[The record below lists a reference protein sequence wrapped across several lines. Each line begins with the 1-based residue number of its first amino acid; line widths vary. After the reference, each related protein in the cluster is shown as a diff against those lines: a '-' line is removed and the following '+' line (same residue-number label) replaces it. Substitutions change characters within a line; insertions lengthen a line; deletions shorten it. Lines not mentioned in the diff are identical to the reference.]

1 MRILIEEYQYEYE
14 DVYDVLKGLGVL
26 QNVEGKVCLSYVGY
40 YFNDDPDVNDCV
52 FILPKVLLEGEFG
65 KEKVFGHIEP
75 KDLINAEDC
84 KELTTEEHTFIYN
97 LSVWI
102 YRAITVFRD
111 HEFDRVEDG
120 KRQSSIV
127 FYKQAPMM
135 GHTRKRRANT
145 FLDVLLTLQEW
156 NKRNESFVMFI
167 LKNLHSGYNKINW
180 TRTISRSQ
188 AVIQESIGSTRRQD
202 VSYLNP
208 INKKRQI
215 NFDEELLVI
224 YYSILQHMHDKY
236 GFPVSINVNFPLIRG
251 DKFARYINGYGKRRL
266 KQIKYK
272 YFSDKALEL
281 WELCYAFFDR
291 PDNIMLNVDQRE
303 YLLVKSFHIVFEAI
317 IDELIAGDQKL
328 PKELKDQPDGKRVDH
343 LYQYKELTNNDTDDN
358 IYYIG
363 DSKYYKRGNS
373 LGNESVY
380 KQFTYARNVIQWNID
395 LFNDGKAEDRNGH
408 VKLRDDVTEG
418 YNIIPNFF
426 ISANQ
431 NVLQPEDDIKLIDSD
446 KEAGQ
451 SRQQYYLSRQF
462 ENRLFDRDTFLLA
475 HYDVNFLFVIALY
488 GRNHQSSKVAWRNKV
503 RKMFRKEIQQ
513 MLKDNFEFYA
523 MTAHADVNADTY
535 IKENF
540 QTLLGKVFHPFEN
553 REGSDQQYYS
563 LALRNPDKEYEYYKN
578 VKHDA
583 IRAEEARRRIADEN
597 EQVMFDLKQAFYVAP
612 CELGVDPRS
621 LPEDVMPIVEPRSHD
636 EIPKQ
641 FLTMHYLENYA
652 DTTILIGIVN
662 GLDHLHW
669 IFSRKGGKRDDAYNV
684 RLGKEVHGGVVKSRD
699 YVRHAKFVILYN
711 VGENKVYKAFRVKN
725 TGELTSEQMIKQ
737 DYRNPHHDKYFCYFF
752 DEEITLGDFD
762 IQGIIEADKK
772 KYEADPKHKE
782 KYAEGQPVYMSGK
795 ELIKFRK
802 KCIQI

>member
-26 QNVEGKVCLSYVGY
+26 QDVEGKVSLSYVGY

-167 LKNLHSGYNKINW
+167 VKDLHSGYNKINW

-251 DKFARYINGYGKRRL
+251 DKFARYISGYGKRRL

-303 YLLVKSFHIVFEAI
+303 YMLVKSFHIVFEAI

-373 LGNESVY
+373 LGKESVY

-395 LFNDGKAEDRNGH
+395 LFNDGKAEDRSGH

-431 NVLQPEDDIKLIDSD
+431 NVLRPENDIKLIDSD
-446 KEAGQ
+446 KEDGKR
-451 SRQQYYLSRQF
+451 RQQYYLSRQF

-475 HYDVNFLFVIALY
+475 HYDVNFLFVVALY
-488 GRNHQSSKVAWRNKV
+488 GRNNSASKVQWRNKV
-503 RKMFRKEIQQ
+503 RRMFRIEIQQ
-513 MLKDNFEFYA
+513 MLKENFEFYA
-523 MTAHADVNADTY
+523 MTAKGDVNPDAY
-535 IKENF
+535 LRENF
-540 QTLLGKVFHPFEN
+540 QQVLGKVYHPFDN
-553 REGSDQQYYS
+553 REGSDQQYFS
-563 LALRNPDKEYEYYKN
+563 LALRKPEKEA
-578 VKHDA
+578 DAA
-583 IRAEEARRRIADEN
+583 IREKVASEN
-597 EQVMFDLKQAFYVAP
+597 EAVMFELKHAFYIAKCP
-612 CELGVDPRS
+612 LGVDPRT
-621 LPEDVMPIVEPRSHD
+621 LPEDVMPRVEARPHD
-636 EIPKQ
+636 VIPKQ
-641 FLTMHYLENYA
+641 FLTMHYLENYPKA
-652 DTTILIGIVN
+652 TFLIGIVN
-662 GLDHLHW
+662 GMEHLHW

-684 RLGKEVHGGVVKSRD
+684 RLGKEAHGGVVKSRD
-699 YVRHAKFVILYN
+699 YVKHAKFVILYN
-711 VGENKVYKAFRVKN
+711 AGENKVYKAFRVKN
-725 TGELTSEQMIKQ
+725 TGELTREQMISQ
-737 DYRNPHHDKYFCYFF
+737 GYLRPRHDKYFCYFF
-752 DEEITLGDFD
+752 DEEITLGEFD
-762 IQGIIEADKK
+762 IHGIIEADKK
-772 KYEADPKHKE
+772 KHEVDAKQKE
-782 KYAEGQPVYMSGK
+782 EYAEGQPIFMSGE

-802 KCIQI
+802 

>member
-1 MRILIEEYQYEYE
+1 MRILIEEYQYDYE

-26 QNVEGKVCLSYVGY
+26 QDVEGKVSLSYVGY
-40 YFNDDPDVNDCV
+40 YYNDDPDVNDCV

-75 KDLINAEDC
+75 RDLINAEDC
-84 KELTTEEHTFIYN
+84 KDLTSEEHTFIYN
-97 LSVWI
+97 LIVWI

-127 FYKQAPMM
+127 LYKQAPMM
-135 GHTRKRRANT
+135 GHTRKRKANT

-167 LKNLHSGYNKINW
+167 VKNLHSGYNKINW

-188 AVIQESIGSTRRQD
+188 AVIQESIGGTRRQD

-208 INKKRQI
+208 INKKRQV

-251 DKFARYINGYGKRRL
+251 DKFARYIGGYGKRRL

-291 PDNIMLNVDQRE
+291 PDNIMLNIDQRE

-328 PKELKDQPDGKRVDH
+328 PKELKDQSDGKRVDH
-343 LYQYKELTNNDTDDN
+343 IYQYQELTNNTTDDN

-373 LGNESVY
+373 LGKESIY

-395 LFNDGKAEDRNGH
+395 LFNDGKEEEKNGH

-431 NVLQPEDDIKLIDSD
+431 NVLRPEDDIKLIDSD
-446 KEAGQ
+446 KEADKR
-451 SRQQYYLSRQF
+451 RQQYYLSRQF

-475 HYDVNFLFVIALY
+475 HYDVNFLFVVALY
-488 GRNHQSSKVAWRNKV
+488 GRNHSASKALWRNKV
-503 RKMFRKEIQQ
+503 RQMFRKEIQQ
-513 MLKDNFEFYA
+513 MLKENFEFYA
-523 MTAHADVNADTY
+523 MTAKSDVNPDVY

-540 QTLLGKVFHPFEN
+540 QSLLGKVYHPFDN
-553 REGSDQQYYS
+553 REGSDQQYFS
-563 LALRNPDKEYEYYKN
+563 LALRKPEKES
-578 VKHDA
+578 DA
-583 IRAEEARRRIADEN
+583 TIRAKVASEN
-597 EQVMFDLKQAFYVAP
+597 EAVMFELKNAFYIAKCP
-612 CELGVDPRS
+612 LGVDPRT
-621 LPEDVMPIVEPRSHD
+621 LPEDKMPIVEPRQHD
-636 EIPKQ
+636 VIPKQ
-641 FLTMHYLENYA
+641 FLTMHYLENYPKA
-652 DTTILIGIVN
+652 TFLIGIVN
-662 GLDHLHW
+662 GYEHLNW
-669 IFSRKGGKRDDAYNV
+669 IFSRNGGKRDDAYNV
-684 RLGKEVHGGVVKSRD
+684 RLGKDVHGGVVKSRD
-699 YVRHAKFVILYN
+699 YVKHAKFVILYMD
-711 VGENKVYKAFRVKN
+711 GEKKVYKAFRVKN
-725 TGELTSEQMIKQ
+725 TGELTHEQMISQ
-737 DYRNPHHDKYFCYFF
+737 GYLNPRHDRYFCYFF
-752 DEEITLGDFD
+752 DEEITLGEFD
-762 IQGIIEADKK
+762 IETIIEA
-772 KYEADPKHKE
+772 E
-782 KYAEGQPVYMSGK
+782 KTRNAGYAKGMPIYVNGE

-802 KCIQI
+802 

>member
-26 QNVEGKVCLSYVGY
+26 QNVEGKVSLSYVGY

-84 KELTTEEHTFIYN
+84 KELTTEEHKFIYN

-102 YRAITVFRD
+102 YRAIIVFRD

-127 FYKQAPMM
+127 LYKQAPMM
-135 GHTRKRRANT
+135 GHTRKRKANT

-167 LKNLHSGYNKINW
+167 VKNLHSGYNKINW

-188 AVIQESIGSTRRQD
+188 AVIQEGIGGTRRQD

-251 DKFARYINGYGKRRL
+251 DKFERYINGYGKRRL

-343 LYQYKELTNNDTDDN
+343 LYQYQELTNNDKNDN

-373 LGNESVY
+373 LGKESIY

-451 SRQQYYLSRQF
+451 RRQQYYLSRQF

-540 QTLLGKVFHPFEN
+540 QTLLGKVYHPFEN
-553 REGSDQQYYS
+553 REGSDQQYFS
-563 LALRNPDKEYEYYKN
+563 LALRKPEKESNPEVSAKISN
-578 VKHDA
+578 
-583 IRAEEARRRIADEN
+583 EN
-597 EQVMFDLKQAFYVAP
+597 EAVMFALRQAFYIAKCP
-612 CELGVDPRS
+612 LGVDPKT
-621 LPEDVMPIVEPRSHD
+621 LPEDVMPKVEARPHD
-636 EIPKQ
+636 EIPKEY
-641 FLTMHYLENYA
+641 LTMHHLEQYPDA
-652 DTTILIGIVN
+652 TFLIGGFNGVN
-662 GLDHLHW
+662 QLNW
-669 IFSRKGGKRDDAYNV
+669 IFSRRGGKRDDAYNV
-684 RLGKEVHGGVVKSRD
+684 RIGKDVHGGVIKSRENI
-699 YVRHAKFVILYN
+699 RHAKFVILYEFEKEDK
-711 VGENKVYKAFRVKN
+711 GVYKAFRVKN
-725 TGELTSEQMIKQ
+725 IGELTKQQMI
-737 DYRNPHHDKYFCYFF
+737 DTGYINPRHDAYLCYFF
-752 DEEITLGDFD
+752 DEEITLGEFD
-762 IQGIIEADKK
+762 IKKIIEADRMKH
-772 KYEADPKHKE
+772 EADSKQKKE
-782 KYAEGQPVYMSGK
+782 YAEGQPVYMSGK
-795 ELIKFRK
+795 ELINYRK
-802 KCIQI
+802 

>member
-1 MRILIEEYQYEYE
+1 MRILIEEYQYDYE

-26 QNVEGKVCLSYVGY
+26 QDVEGKVSLSYVGY
-40 YFNDDPDVNDCV
+40 YYNDDPDVNDCV

-75 KDLINAEDC
+75 RDLINAEDC
-84 KELTTEEHTFIYN
+84 KDLTSEEHTFIYN

-127 FYKQAPMM
+127 LYKQAPMM
-135 GHTRKRRANT
+135 GHTRKRKANT

-156 NKRNESFVMFI
+156 NKWNESFVMFI
-167 LKNLHSGYNKINW
+167 VKNLHSGYNKINW

-188 AVIQESIGSTRRQD
+188 AVIQESIGGTRRQD

-208 INKKRQI
+208 INKKRQV

-251 DKFARYINGYGKRRL
+251 DKFARYIGGYGKRRL

-343 LYQYKELTNNDTDDN
+343 IYQYQELTNNTTDDN

-373 LGNESVY
+373 LGKESIY

-395 LFNDGKAEDRNGH
+395 LFNDGKEEEKNGH

-431 NVLQPEDDIKLIDSD
+431 NVLRPEDDIKLIDSD
-446 KEAGQ
+446 KEADKR
-451 SRQQYYLSRQF
+451 RQQYYLSRQF

-475 HYDVNFLFVIALY
+475 HYDVNFLFVVALY
-488 GRNHQSSKVAWRNKV
+488 GRNHSASKALWRNKV
-503 RKMFRKEIQQ
+503 RQMFRKEIQQ
-513 MLKDNFEFYA
+513 MLKENFEFYA
-523 MTAHADVNADTY
+523 MTAKSDVNPDVY

-540 QTLLGKVFHPFEN
+540 QSLLGKVYHPFDN
-553 REGSDQQYYS
+553 REGSDQQYFS
-563 LALRNPDKEYEYYKN
+563 LALRKPEKES
-578 VKHDA
+578 DA
-583 IRAEEARRRIADEN
+583 TIRAKVASEN
-597 EQVMFDLKQAFYVAP
+597 EAVMFELKNAFYIAKCP
-612 CELGVDPRS
+612 LGVDPRT
-621 LPEDVMPIVEPRSHD
+621 LPEDKMPIVEPRPHD
-636 EIPKQ
+636 VIPKQ
-641 FLTMHYLENYA
+641 FLTMHYLENYPKA
-652 DTTILIGIVN
+652 TFLIGIVN
-662 GLDHLHW
+662 GYEHLNW
-669 IFSRKGGKRDDAYNV
+669 IFSRNGGKRDDAYNV
-684 RLGKEVHGGVVKSRD
+684 RLGKDVHGGVVKSRD
-699 YVRHAKFVILYN
+699 YVKHAKFVILYMD
-711 VGENKVYKAFRVKN
+711 GEKKVYKAFRVKN
-725 TGELTSEQMIKQ
+725 TGELTHEQMISQ
-737 DYRNPHHDKYFCYFF
+737 GYLNPRHDRYFCYFF
-752 DEEITLGDFD
+752 DEEITLGEFD
-762 IQGIIEADKK
+762 IETIIEA
-772 KYEADPKHKE
+772 E
-782 KYAEGQPVYMSGK
+782 KTRNAGYAKGMPIYVNGE

-802 KCIQI
+802 

>member
-26 QNVEGKVCLSYVGY
+26 QDVEGKVSLSYVGY

-84 KELTTEEHTFIYN
+84 KELTTEEHKFIYN

-127 FYKQAPMM
+127 LYKQAPMM
-135 GHTRKRRANT
+135 GHTRKRKANT

-167 LKNLHSGYNKINW
+167 VKNLHSGYNKINW

-188 AVIQESIGSTRRQD
+188 AVIQESGCGSRRQD

-224 YYSILQHMHDKY
+224 YYSVLQHMHDEY
-236 GFPVSINVNFPLIRG
+236 GFPVRINVNFPLIQG
-251 DKFARYINGYGKRRL
+251 EKFKRYINGYGKRRL

-317 IDELIAGDQKL
+317 IDELIAGDQTL

-343 LYQYKELTNNDTDDN
+343 IYQYQELTNNATDDH

-373 LGNESVY
+373 LGKESVY

-451 SRQQYYLSRQF
+451 RRQQYYLSRQF

-488 GRNHQSSKVAWRNKV
+488 GRNNQSSKVAWRNKV

-540 QTLLGKVFHPFEN
+540 QTLLGKVYHPFEN
-553 REGSDQQYYS
+553 REGSDQQYFS
-563 LALRNPDKEYEYYKN
+563 LALRKPEKESNPEVSAKISN
-578 VKHDA
+578 
-583 IRAEEARRRIADEN
+583 EN
-597 EQVMFDLKQAFYVAP
+597 EAVMFALRQAFYIAKCP
-612 CELGVDPRS
+612 LGVDPKT
-621 LPEDVMPIVEPRSHD
+621 LPEDVMPKVEARPHD
-636 EIPKQ
+636 EIPKEY
-641 FLTMHYLENYA
+641 LTMHHLEQYPDA
-652 DTTILIGIVN
+652 TFLIGGFNGVN
-662 GLDHLHW
+662 QLNW
-669 IFSRKGGKRDDAYNV
+669 IFSRRGGKRDDAYNV
-684 RLGKEVHGGVVKSRD
+684 RIGKDVHGGVIKSRENI
-699 YVRHAKFVILYN
+699 RHAKFVILYEFEKEDK
-711 VGENKVYKAFRVKN
+711 GVYKAFRVKN
-725 TGELTSEQMIKQ
+725 IGELTKQQMI
-737 DYRNPHHDKYFCYFF
+737 DTGYINPRHDAYLCYFF
-752 DEEITLGDFD
+752 DEEITLGEFD
-762 IQGIIEADKK
+762 IKKIIEADRMKH
-772 KYEADPKHKE
+772 EADSKQKKE
-782 KYAEGQPVYMSGK
+782 YAEGQPVYMSGK
-795 ELIKFRK
+795 ELINFRK
-802 KCIQI
+802 

>member
-26 QNVEGKVCLSYVGY
+26 QDVEGKVSLSYVGY

-167 LKNLHSGYNKINW
+167 VKDLHSGYNKINW

-251 DKFARYINGYGKRRL
+251 DKFARYISGYGKRRL

-303 YLLVKSFHIVFEAI
+303 YMLVKSFHIVFEAI

-373 LGNESVY
+373 LGKESVY

-395 LFNDGKAEDRNGH
+395 LFNDGKAEDRSGH

-431 NVLQPEDDIKLIDSD
+431 NVLRPENDIKLIDSD
-446 KEAGQ
+446 KEDGKR
-451 SRQQYYLSRQF
+451 RQQYYLSRQF

-475 HYDVNFLFVIALY
+475 HYDVNFLFVVALY
-488 GRNHQSSKVAWRNKV
+488 GRNNSASKVQWRNKV
-503 RKMFRKEIQQ
+503 RRMFRIEIQQ
-513 MLKDNFEFYA
+513 MLKENFEFYA
-523 MTAHADVNADTY
+523 MTAKSDVNPDAY
-535 IKENF
+535 LRENF
-540 QTLLGKVFHPFEN
+540 QQVLGKVYHPFDN
-553 REGSDQQYYS
+553 REGSDQQYFS
-563 LALRNPDKEYEYYKN
+563 LALRKPEKEA
-578 VKHDA
+578 DAA
-583 IRAEEARRRIADEN
+583 IREKVASEN
-597 EQVMFDLKQAFYVAP
+597 EAVMFELKHAFYIAKCP
-612 CELGVDPRS
+612 LGVDPRT
-621 LPEDVMPIVEPRSHD
+621 LPEDVMPRVEARPHD
-636 EIPKQ
+636 VIPKQ
-641 FLTMHYLENYA
+641 FLTMHYLENYPKA
-652 DTTILIGIVN
+652 TFLIGIVN
-662 GLDHLHW
+662 GMEHLHW

-684 RLGKEVHGGVVKSRD
+684 RLGKEAHGGVVKSRD
-699 YVRHAKFVILYN
+699 YVKHAKFVILYN
-711 VGENKVYKAFRVKN
+711 SGENKVYKAFRVKN
-725 TGELTSEQMIKQ
+725 TGELTREQMISQ
-737 DYRNPHHDKYFCYFF
+737 GYLRPRHDKYFCYFF
-752 DEEITLGDFD
+752 DEEITLGEFD
-762 IQGIIEADKK
+762 IHGIIEADKK
-772 KYEADPKHKE
+772 KHEVDAKQKE
-782 KYAEGQPVYMSGK
+782 EYAEGQPIFMSGE

-802 KCIQI
+802 

>member
-1 MRILIEEYQYEYE
+1 MRILIEEYQYDYE

-26 QNVEGKVCLSYVGY
+26 QDVEGKVSLSYVGY
-40 YFNDDPDVNDCV
+40 YYNDDPDVNDCV

-75 KDLINAEDC
+75 RDLINAKDC
-84 KELTTEEHTFIYN
+84 KDLTSEEHTFIYN

-127 FYKQAPMM
+127 LYKQAPMM
-135 GHTRKRRANT
+135 GHTRKRKANT

-167 LKNLHSGYNKINW
+167 VKNLHSGYNKINW

-188 AVIQESIGSTRRQD
+188 AVIQESIGGTRRQD

-208 INKKRQI
+208 INQKRQV

-251 DKFARYINGYGKRRL
+251 DKFARYIGGYGKRRL

-343 LYQYKELTNNDTDDN
+343 IYQYQELTNNTTDDN

-373 LGNESVY
+373 LGKESIY

-395 LFNDGKAEDRNGH
+395 LFNDGKEEEKNGH

-431 NVLQPEDDIKLIDSD
+431 NVLRPEDDIKLIDSD
-446 KEAGQ
+446 KEADKR
-451 SRQQYYLSRQF
+451 RQQYYLSRQF

-475 HYDVNFLFVIALY
+475 HYDVNFLFVVALY
-488 GRNHQSSKVAWRNKV
+488 GRNHSASKALWRNKV
-503 RKMFRKEIQQ
+503 RQMFRKEIQQ
-513 MLKDNFEFYA
+513 MLKENFEFYA
-523 MTAHADVNADTY
+523 MTAKSDVNPDVY

-540 QTLLGKVFHPFEN
+540 QSLLGKVYHPFDN
-553 REGSDQQYYS
+553 REGSDQQYFS
-563 LALRNPDKEYEYYKN
+563 LALRKPEKES
-578 VKHDA
+578 DA
-583 IRAEEARRRIADEN
+583 TIRAKVASEN
-597 EQVMFDLKQAFYVAP
+597 EAVMFELKNAFYIAKCP
-612 CELGVDPRS
+612 LGVDPRT
-621 LPEDVMPIVEPRSHD
+621 LPEDKMPIVEPRPHD
-636 EIPKQ
+636 VIPKQ
-641 FLTMHYLENYA
+641 FLTMHYLENYPKA
-652 DTTILIGIVN
+652 TFLIGIVN
-662 GLDHLHW
+662 GYEHLNW
-669 IFSRKGGKRDDAYNV
+669 IFSRNGGKRDDAYNV
-684 RLGKEVHGGVVKSRD
+684 RLGKDVHGGVVKSRD
-699 YVRHAKFVILYN
+699 YVKHAKFVILYMD
-711 VGENKVYKAFRVKN
+711 GEKKVYKAFRVKN
-725 TGELTSEQMIKQ
+725 TGELTHEQMISQ
-737 DYRNPHHDKYFCYFF
+737 GYLNPRHDRYFCYFF
-752 DEEITLGDFD
+752 DEEITLGEFD
-762 IQGIIEADKK
+762 IETIIEA
-772 KYEADPKHKE
+772 E
-782 KYAEGQPVYMSGK
+782 KTRNAGYAKGMPIYVNGE

-802 KCIQI
+802 

>member
-1 MRILIEEYQYEYE
+1 MRILIEEYQYDYE

-26 QNVEGKVCLSYVGY
+26 QDVEGKVSLSYVGY
-40 YFNDDPDVNDCV
+40 YYNDDPDVNDCV
-52 FILPKVLLEGEFG
+52 FILPKVLLEDEFG

-75 KDLINAEDC
+75 RDLINAEDC
-84 KELTTEEHTFIYN
+84 KDLTSEEHTFIYN

-127 FYKQAPMM
+127 LYKQAPMM
-135 GHTRKRRANT
+135 GHTRKRKANT

-167 LKNLHSGYNKINW
+167 VKNLHSGYNKINW

-188 AVIQESIGSTRRQD
+188 AVIQESIGGTRRQD

-208 INKKRQI
+208 INKKRQV

-251 DKFARYINGYGKRRL
+251 DKFARHIGGYGKRRL

-343 LYQYKELTNNDTDDN
+343 IYQYQELTNNTTDDN

-363 DSKYYKRGNS
+363 DSEYYKRGNS
-373 LGNESVY
+373 LGKESIY

-395 LFNDGKAEDRNGH
+395 LFNDGKEEEKNGH

-431 NVLQPEDDIKLIDSD
+431 NVLRPEDDIKLIDSD
-446 KEAGQ
+446 KEADKR
-451 SRQQYYLSRQF
+451 RQQYYLSRQF

-475 HYDVNFLFVIALY
+475 HYDVNFLFVVALY
-488 GRNHQSSKVAWRNKV
+488 GRNHSASKALWRNKV
-503 RKMFRKEIQQ
+503 RQMFRKEIQQ
-513 MLKDNFEFYA
+513 MLKENFEFYA
-523 MTAHADVNADTY
+523 MTAKSDVNPDVY

-540 QTLLGKVFHPFEN
+540 QSLLGKVYHPFDN
-553 REGSDQQYYS
+553 REGSDQQYFS
-563 LALRNPDKEYEYYKN
+563 LALRKPEKES
-578 VKHDA
+578 DA
-583 IRAEEARRRIADEN
+583 TIRAKVASEN
-597 EQVMFDLKQAFYVAP
+597 EAVMFELKNAFYIAKCP
-612 CELGVDPRS
+612 LGVDPRT
-621 LPEDVMPIVEPRSHD
+621 LPEDKMPIVEPRPHD
-636 EIPKQ
+636 VIPKQ
-641 FLTMHYLENYA
+641 FLTMHYLENYPKA
-652 DTTILIGIVN
+652 TFLIGIVN
-662 GLDHLHW
+662 GYEHLNW
-669 IFSRKGGKRDDAYNV
+669 IFSRNGGKRDDAYNV
-684 RLGKEVHGGVVKSRD
+684 RLGKDVHGGVVKSRD
-699 YVRHAKFVILYN
+699 YVKHAKFVILYMD
-711 VGENKVYKAFRVKN
+711 GEKKVYKAFRVKN
-725 TGELTSEQMIKQ
+725 TGELTHEQMISQ
-737 DYRNPHHDKYFCYFF
+737 GYLNPRHDRYFCYFF
-752 DEEITLGDFD
+752 DEEITLGEFD
-762 IQGIIEADKK
+762 IETIIEA
-772 KYEADPKHKE
+772 E
-782 KYAEGQPVYMSGK
+782 KTRNAGYAKGMPIYVNGE

-802 KCIQI
+802 

>member
-26 QNVEGKVCLSYVGY
+26 QNVEGKVSLSYVGY

-135 GHTRKRRANT
+135 GHTRKRMANT

-167 LKNLHSGYNKINW
+167 VKNLHSGYNKINW

-236 GFPVSINVNFPLIRG
+236 GFPVSINVNIPLIRG
-251 DKFARYINGYGKRRL
+251 DKFARYISGYGKRRL

-343 LYQYKELTNNDTDDN
+343 LYQYKELTNNDTDNN

-373 LGNESVY
+373 LGKESVY

-395 LFNDGKAEDRNGH
+395 LFNDGKAENRSGH

-431 NVLQPEDDIKLIDSD
+431 NVLRPENDIKLIDSD
-446 KEAGQ
+446 KEDGKR
-451 SRQQYYLSRQF
+451 RQQYYLSRQF

-475 HYDVNFLFVIALY
+475 HYDVNFLFVVALY
-488 GRNHQSSKVAWRNKV
+488 GRNNSASKVQWRNKV
-503 RKMFRKEIQQ
+503 RRMFRIEIQQ
-513 MLKDNFEFYA
+513 MLKENFEFYA
-523 MTAHADVNADTY
+523 MTAKSDVNPDAY
-535 IKENF
+535 LRENF
-540 QTLLGKVFHPFEN
+540 QQVLGKVYHPFDN
-553 REGSDQQYYS
+553 REGSDQQYFS
-563 LALRNPDKEYEYYKN
+563 LALRKPEKEA
-578 VKHDA
+578 DAA
-583 IRAEEARRRIADEN
+583 IREKVASEN
-597 EQVMFDLKQAFYVAP
+597 EAVMFELKHAFYIAKCP
-612 CELGVDPRS
+612 LGVDPRT
-621 LPEDVMPIVEPRSHD
+621 LPEDVMPRVEARPHD
-636 EIPKQ
+636 VIPKQ
-641 FLTMHYLENYA
+641 FLTMHYLENYPKA
-652 DTTILIGIVN
+652 TFLIGIVN
-662 GLDHLHW
+662 GMEHLHW

-684 RLGKEVHGGVVKSRD
+684 RLGKEAHGGVVKSRD
-699 YVRHAKFVILYN
+699 YVKHAKFVILYN
-711 VGENKVYKAFRVKN
+711 AGENKVYKAFRVKN
-725 TGELTSEQMIKQ
+725 TGELTREQMISQ
-737 DYRNPHHDKYFCYFF
+737 GYLRPRHDKYFCYFF
-752 DEEITLGDFD
+752 DEEITLGEFD
-762 IQGIIEADKK
+762 IHGIIEADKK
-772 KYEADPKHKE
+772 KHEVDAKQKE
-782 KYAEGQPVYMSGK
+782 KYAEGQPIFMSGE

-802 KCIQI
+802 

>member
-26 QNVEGKVCLSYVGY
+26 QDVEGKVSLSYVGY

-167 LKNLHSGYNKINW
+167 VKDLHSGYNKINW

-251 DKFARYINGYGKRRL
+251 DKFARYISGYGKRRL

-281 WELCYAFFDR
+281 WELCNAFFDR

-373 LGNESVY
+373 LGKESVY

-395 LFNDGKAEDRNGH
+395 LFNDGKAEDRSGH

-431 NVLQPEDDIKLIDSD
+431 NVLRPENDIKLIDSD
-446 KEAGQ
+446 KEDGKR
-451 SRQQYYLSRQF
+451 RQQYYLSRQF

-475 HYDVNFLFVIALY
+475 HYDVNFLFVVALY
-488 GRNHQSSKVAWRNKV
+488 GRNNSASKVQWRNKV
-503 RKMFRKEIQQ
+503 RRMFRIEIQQ
-513 MLKDNFEFYA
+513 MLKENFEFYA
-523 MTAHADVNADTY
+523 MTAKSDVNPDAY
-535 IKENF
+535 LRENF
-540 QTLLGKVFHPFEN
+540 QQVLGKVYHPFDN
-553 REGSDQQYYS
+553 REGSDQQYFS
-563 LALRNPDKEYEYYKN
+563 LALRKPEKEA
-578 VKHDA
+578 DAA
-583 IRAEEARRRIADEN
+583 IREKVASEN
-597 EQVMFDLKQAFYVAP
+597 EAVMFELKHAFYIAKCP
-612 CELGVDPRS
+612 LGVDPRT
-621 LPEDVMPIVEPRSHD
+621 LPEDVMPRVEARPHD
-636 EIPKQ
+636 VIPKQ
-641 FLTMHYLENYA
+641 FLTMHYLENYPKA
-652 DTTILIGIVN
+652 TFLIGIVN
-662 GLDHLHW
+662 GMEHLHW

-684 RLGKEVHGGVVKSRD
+684 RLGKEAHGGVVKSRD
-699 YVRHAKFVILYN
+699 YVKHAKFVILYN
-711 VGENKVYKAFRVKN
+711 AGENKVYKAFRVKN
-725 TGELTSEQMIKQ
+725 TGELTREQMKNQ
-737 DYRNPHHDKYFCYFF
+737 GYLNPRHERYFCYFF
-752 DEEITLGDFD
+752 DEEITLGEFD
-762 IQGIIEADKK
+762 IEAIIEADKK
-772 KYEADPKHKE
+772 KHEADAKQKE
-782 KYAEGQPVYMSGK
+782 KYAEGQPVFMSGE

-802 KCIQI
+802 

>member
-1 MRILIEEYQYEYE
+1 MRILIEEYQYKYE
-14 DVYDVLKGLGVL
+14 DVCDVLKGLGVL
-26 QNVEGKVCLSYVGY
+26 QDVEGKVRLSYVGY

-75 KDLINAEDC
+75 RDLINAEDC
-84 KELTTEEHTFIYN
+84 KDLTTEEHTFIYN

-127 FYKQAPMM
+127 LYKQAPMM
-135 GHTRKRRANT
+135 GHTRKRKANT

-167 LKNLHSGYNKINW
+167 VKNLHSGYNKINW

-188 AVIQESIGSTRRQD
+188 AVIQESIGGTRRQD

-251 DKFARYINGYGKRRL
+251 DKFKRYIDSYGKRRL

-343 LYQYKELTNNDTDDN
+343 LYQYQELTNNDKNDN

-373 LGNESVY
+373 LGKESIY

-395 LFNDGKAEDRNGH
+395 LFNNGKAEEKSGH

-431 NVLQPEDDIKLIDSD
+431 NVLRPEDDIKLIDSD
-446 KEAGQ
+446 KEE
-451 SRQQYYLSRQF
+451 SKRRQQYYLSRQF

-475 HYDVNFLFVIALY
+475 HYDVNFLFVVALY
-488 GRNHQSSKVAWRNKV
+488 GRNNAASKVQWRNKV
-503 RKMFRKEIQQ
+503 RRMFRTEIQQ
-513 MLKDNFEFYA
+513 MLKENFEFYA
-523 MTAHADVNADTY
+523 MTAKSDVSPDTY
-535 IKENF
+535 IRENF
-540 QTLLGKVFHPFEN
+540 QQVLGKVYHPFDN
-553 REGSDQQYYS
+553 QEGSDQQYFS
-563 LALRNPDKEYEYYKN
+563 LALRKPEKESNPEVSAKISN
-578 VKHDA
+578 
-583 IRAEEARRRIADEN
+583 EN
-597 EQVMFDLKQAFYVAP
+597 EAVMFALRQAFYIAKCP
-612 CELGVDPRS
+612 LGVDPKT
-621 LPEDVMPIVEPRSHD
+621 LPEDIMPKVEARPHD
-636 EIPKQ
+636 EIPKEY
-641 FLTMHYLENYA
+641 LTMHHLEQYPDA
-652 DTTILIGIVN
+652 TFLIGGFNGVN
-662 GLDHLHW
+662 QLNW
-669 IFSRKGGKRDDAYNV
+669 IFSRRGGKRDDAYNV
-684 RLGKEVHGGVVKSRD
+684 RIGKDVHGGVIKSRENI
-699 YVRHAKFVILYN
+699 RHAKFVILYEFEKEDK
-711 VGENKVYKAFRVKN
+711 GVYKAFRVKN
-725 TGELTSEQMIKQ
+725 VGELTKQQMI
-737 DYRNPHHDKYFCYFF
+737 DTGYINPRHEVYLCYFF
-752 DEEITLGDFD
+752 DEEITLGEFD
-762 IQGIIEADKK
+762 IKKIIEADRMKH
-772 KYEADPKHKE
+772 EADSKQKKE
-782 KYAEGQPVYMSGK
+782 YAEGQPVYMSGK
-795 ELIKFRK
+795 ELINFRK
-802 KCIQI
+802 

>member
-1 MRILIEEYQYEYE
+1 MRILIEEYQYDYE

-26 QNVEGKVCLSYVGY
+26 QDVEGKVSLSYVGY
-40 YFNDDPDVNDCV
+40 YYNDDPDVNDCV

-75 KDLINAEDC
+75 RDLINAEDC
-84 KELTTEEHTFIYN
+84 KDLTSEEHTFIYN

-127 FYKQAPMM
+127 LYKQAPMM
-135 GHTRKRRANT
+135 GHTRKRKANT

-167 LKNLHSGYNKINW
+167 VKNLHSGYNKINW

-188 AVIQESIGSTRRQD
+188 AVIQESIGGTRRQD

-208 INKKRQI
+208 INKKRQV

-251 DKFARYINGYGKRRL
+251 DKFARYIGGYGKRRL

-343 LYQYKELTNNDTDDN
+343 IYQYQELTNNTTDDN

-373 LGNESVY
+373 LGKESIY

-395 LFNDGKAEDRNGH
+395 LFNDGKEEEKNGH

-431 NVLQPEDDIKLIDSD
+431 NVLRPEDDIKLIDSD
-446 KEAGQ
+446 KEADKR
-451 SRQQYYLSRQF
+451 RQQYYLSRQF

-475 HYDVNFLFVIALY
+475 HYDVNFLFVVALY
-488 GRNHQSSKVAWRNKV
+488 GRNHSASKALWRNKV
-503 RKMFRKEIQQ
+503 RQMFRKEIQQ
-513 MLKDNFEFYA
+513 MLKENFEFYA
-523 MTAHADVNADTY
+523 MTAKSDVNPDVY

-540 QTLLGKVFHPFEN
+540 QSLLGKVYHPFDN
-553 REGSDQQYYS
+553 REGSDQQYFS
-563 LALRNPDKEYEYYKN
+563 LALRKPEKES
-578 VKHDA
+578 DA
-583 IRAEEARRRIADEN
+583 TIRAKVASEN
-597 EQVMFDLKQAFYVAP
+597 EAVMFELKKAFYIAKCP
-612 CELGVDPRS
+612 LGVDPRT
-621 LPEDVMPIVEPRSHD
+621 LPEDKMPIVEPRPHD
-636 EIPKQ
+636 VIPKQ
-641 FLTMHYLENYA
+641 FLTMHYLENYPKA
-652 DTTILIGIVN
+652 TFLIGIVN
-662 GLDHLHW
+662 GYEHLNW
-669 IFSRKGGKRDDAYNV
+669 IFSRNGGKRDDAYNV
-684 RLGKEVHGGVVKSRD
+684 RLGKDVHGGVVKSRD
-699 YVRHAKFVILYN
+699 YVKHAKFVILYMD
-711 VGENKVYKAFRVKN
+711 GEKKVYKAFRVKN
-725 TGELTSEQMIKQ
+725 TGELTHEQMISQ
-737 DYRNPHHDKYFCYFF
+737 GYLNPRHDRYFCYFF
-752 DEEITLGDFD
+752 DEEITLGEFD
-762 IQGIIEADKK
+762 IETIIEA
-772 KYEADPKHKE
+772 E
-782 KYAEGQPVYMSGK
+782 KTRNAGYAKGMPIYVNGE

-802 KCIQI
+802 

>member
-26 QNVEGKVCLSYVGY
+26 QDVEGKVSLSYVGY

-84 KELTTEEHTFIYN
+84 KELTTEEHKFIYN

-127 FYKQAPMM
+127 LYKQAPMM
-135 GHTRKRRANT
+135 GHTRKRKANT

-167 LKNLHSGYNKINW
+167 VKNLHSGYNKINW

-188 AVIQESIGSTRRQD
+188 AVIQEGIGGTRRQD

-251 DKFARYINGYGKRRL
+251 DKFERYINGYGKRRL

-343 LYQYKELTNNDTDDN
+343 LYQYQELTNNDKNDN

-373 LGNESVY
+373 LGKESIY

-451 SRQQYYLSRQF
+451 RRQQYYLSRQF

-540 QTLLGKVFHPFEN
+540 QTLLGKVYHPFEN
-553 REGSDQQYYS
+553 REGSDQQYFS
-563 LALRNPDKEYEYYKN
+563 LALRKPEKESNPEVSAKISN
-578 VKHDA
+578 
-583 IRAEEARRRIADEN
+583 EN
-597 EQVMFDLKQAFYVAP
+597 EAVMFALRQAFYIAKCP
-612 CELGVDPRS
+612 LGVDPKT
-621 LPEDVMPIVEPRSHD
+621 LPEDVMPKVEARPYD
-636 EIPKQ
+636 EIPKEY
-641 FLTMHYLENYA
+641 LTMHHLEQYPDA
-652 DTTILIGIVN
+652 TFLIGGFNGVN
-662 GLDHLHW
+662 QLNW
-669 IFSRKGGKRDDAYNV
+669 IFSRRGGKRDDAYNV
-684 RLGKEVHGGVVKSRD
+684 RIGKDVHGGVIKSRENI
-699 YVRHAKFVILYN
+699 RHAKFVILYEFEKEDK
-711 VGENKVYKAFRVKN
+711 GVYKAFRVKN
-725 TGELTSEQMIKQ
+725 IGELTKQQMI
-737 DYRNPHHDKYFCYFF
+737 DTGYINPRHDAYLCYFF
-752 DEEITLGDFD
+752 DEEITLGEFD
-762 IQGIIEADKK
+762 IKKIIEADRMKH
-772 KYEADPKHKE
+772 EADSKQKKE
-782 KYAEGQPVYMSGK
+782 YAEGQPVYMSGK
-795 ELIKFRK
+795 ELINYRK
-802 KCIQI
+802 

>member
-1 MRILIEEYQYEYE
+1 MRILIEEYQYAYE
-14 DVYDVLKGLGVL
+14 DVADVLKGLGVL
-26 QNVEGKVCLSYVGY
+26 QDVEGKVSLSYVGY
-40 YFNDDPDVNDCV
+40 FFNPDPDVNDCV
-52 FILPKVLLEGEFG
+52 FILPKVLLEGVFG
-65 KEKVFGHIEP
+65 HEKVFGHIEP
-75 KDLINAEDC
+75 KDLINADDC
-84 KELTTEEHTFIYN
+84 KDLKTEEYTFIYN

-102 YRAITVFRD
+102 YRAICVFKD
-111 HEFDRVEDG
+111 HEFDRMDCP
-120 KRQSSIV
+120 KNQSSIV
-127 FYKQAPMM
+127 LYRRAPMM
-135 GHTRKRRANT
+135 GHMKKRRANT
-145 FLDVLLTLQEW
+145 FLDVLLALQEW
-156 NKRNESFVMFI
+156 NRKNESFVMFVV
-167 LKNLHSGYNKINW
+167 KNMHSGVNKINW
-180 TRTISRSQ
+180 TRTISKSQ
-188 AVIQESIGSTRRQD
+188 AIIQDGTGGSRRQD

-208 INKKRQI
+208 VNKKRQI

-224 YYSILQHMHDKY
+224 YYSILQHMQDEY
-236 GFPVSINVNFPLIRG
+236 GFPVRINVNFPLIRG
-251 DKFARYINGYGKRRL
+251 EKFKRYVRGFGKRRL

-291 PDNIMLNVDQRE
+291 PDSIMLNVDQRE

-317 IDELIAGDQKL
+317 IDELIAGDQRKQL

-343 LYQYKELTNNDTDDN
+343 MYQYKELTNNATDDH

-373 LGNESVY
+373 LGKESVY

-395 LFNDGKAEDRNGH
+395 LFNDGKAEDRSGH

-451 SRQQYYLSRQF
+451 RRQQYYLSRQF

-540 QTLLGKVFHPFEN
+540 QTLLGKVYHPFEN
-553 REGSDQQYYS
+553 REGSDQQYFS
-563 LALRNPDKEYEYYKN
+563 LALRKPEKESNPEVSAKISN
-578 VKHDA
+578 
-583 IRAEEARRRIADEN
+583 EN
-597 EQVMFDLKQAFYVAP
+597 EAVMFALRQAFYIAKCP
-612 CELGVDPRS
+612 LGVDPKT
-621 LPEDVMPIVEPRSHD
+621 LPEDVMPKVEARPHD
-636 EIPKQ
+636 EIPKEY
-641 FLTMHYLENYA
+641 LTMHHLEQYPDA
-652 DTTILIGIVN
+652 TFLIGGFNGVN
-662 GLDHLHW
+662 QLNW
-669 IFSRKGGKRDDAYNV
+669 IFSRRGGKRDDAYNV
-684 RLGKEVHGGVVKSRD
+684 RIGKDVHGGVIKSRENI
-699 YVRHAKFVILYN
+699 RHAKFVILYEFEKEDK
-711 VGENKVYKAFRVKN
+711 GVYKAFRVKN
-725 TGELTSEQMIKQ
+725 IGELTKQQMI
-737 DYRNPHHDKYFCYFF
+737 DTGYINPRHDAYLCYFF
-752 DEEITLGDFD
+752 DEEITLGEFD
-762 IQGIIEADKK
+762 IKKIIEADRMKH
-772 KYEADPKHKE
+772 EADSKQKKE
-782 KYAEGQPVYMSGK
+782 YAEGQPVYMSGK
-795 ELIKFRK
+795 ELIKYRK
-802 KCIQI
+802 

>member
-1 MRILIEEYQYEYE
+1 MLIEEYQYDYE

-26 QNVEGKVCLSYVGY
+26 QDVEGKVSLSYVGY
-40 YFNDDPDVNDCV
+40 YYNDDPDVNDCV

-75 KDLINAEDC
+75 RDLINAEDC
-84 KELTTEEHTFIYN
+84 KDLTSEEHTFIYN

-127 FYKQAPMM
+127 LYKQAPMM
-135 GHTRKRRANT
+135 GHTRKRKANT

-167 LKNLHSGYNKINW
+167 VKNLHSGYNKINW

-188 AVIQESIGSTRRQD
+188 AVIQESIGGTRRQD

-208 INKKRQI
+208 INKKRQV

-251 DKFARYINGYGKRRL
+251 DKFARYIGGYGKRRL

-343 LYQYKELTNNDTDDN
+343 IYQYQELTNNTTDDN

-373 LGNESVY
+373 LGKESIY

-395 LFNDGKAEDRNGH
+395 LFNDGKEEEKNGH

-431 NVLQPEDDIKLIDSD
+431 NVLRPEDDIKLIDSD
-446 KEAGQ
+446 KEADKR
-451 SRQQYYLSRQF
+451 RQQYYLSRQF

-475 HYDVNFLFVIALY
+475 HYDVNFLFVVALY
-488 GRNHQSSKVAWRNKV
+488 GRNHSASKALWRNKV
-503 RKMFRKEIQQ
+503 RQMFRKEIQQ
-513 MLKDNFEFYA
+513 MLKENFEFYA
-523 MTAHADVNADTY
+523 MTAKSDVNPDVY

-540 QTLLGKVFHPFEN
+540 QSLLGKVYHPFDN
-553 REGSDQQYYS
+553 REGSDQQYFS
-563 LALRNPDKEYEYYKN
+563 LALRKPEKES
-578 VKHDA
+578 DA
-583 IRAEEARRRIADEN
+583 TIRAKVASEN
-597 EQVMFDLKQAFYVAP
+597 EAVMFELKNAFYIAKCP
-612 CELGVDPRS
+612 LGVDPRT
-621 LPEDVMPIVEPRSHD
+621 LPEDKMPIVEPRPHD
-636 EIPKQ
+636 VIPKQ
-641 FLTMHYLENYA
+641 FLTMHYLENYPKA
-652 DTTILIGIVN
+652 TFLIGIVN
-662 GLDHLHW
+662 GYEHLNW
-669 IFSRKGGKRDDAYNV
+669 IFSRNGGKRDDAYNV
-684 RLGKEVHGGVVKSRD
+684 RLGKDVHGGVVKSRD
-699 YVRHAKFVILYN
+699 YVKHAKFVILYMD
-711 VGENKVYKAFRVKN
+711 GEKKVYKAFRVKN
-725 TGELTSEQMIKQ
+725 TGELTHEQMISQ
-737 DYRNPHHDKYFCYFF
+737 GYLNPRHDRYFCYFF
-752 DEEITLGDFD
+752 DEEITLGEFD
-762 IQGIIEADKK
+762 IETIIEA
-772 KYEADPKHKE
+772 E
-782 KYAEGQPVYMSGK
+782 KTRNAGYAKGMPIYVNGE

-802 KCIQI
+802 

>member
-26 QNVEGKVCLSYVGY
+26 QDVEGKVSLSYVGY

-167 LKNLHSGYNKINW
+167 VKDLHSGYNKINW

-251 DKFARYINGYGKRRL
+251 DKFARYISGYGKRRL

-358 IYYIG
+358 YYYIG

-373 LGNESVY
+373 LGKESVY

-395 LFNDGKAEDRNGH
+395 LFNDGKAEDRSGH

-431 NVLQPEDDIKLIDSD
+431 NVLRPENDIKLIDSD
-446 KEAGQ
+446 KEDGKR
-451 SRQQYYLSRQF
+451 RQQYYLSRQF

-475 HYDVNFLFVIALY
+475 HYDVNFLFVVALY
-488 GRNHQSSKVAWRNKV
+488 GRNNSASKVQWRNKV
-503 RKMFRKEIQQ
+503 RRMFRIEIQQ
-513 MLKDNFEFYA
+513 MLKENFEFYA
-523 MTAHADVNADTY
+523 MTAKSDVNPDAY
-535 IKENF
+535 LRENF
-540 QTLLGKVFHPFEN
+540 QQVLGKVYHPFDN
-553 REGSDQQYYS
+553 REGSDQQYFS
-563 LALRNPDKEYEYYKN
+563 LALRKPEKEA
-578 VKHDA
+578 DAA
-583 IRAEEARRRIADEN
+583 IREKVASKNEA
-597 EQVMFDLKQAFYVAP
+597 VMFELKHAFYIAKCP
-612 CELGVDPRS
+612 LGVDPRT
-621 LPEDVMPIVEPRSHD
+621 LPEDVMPRVEARPHD
-636 EIPKQ
+636 VIPKQ
-641 FLTMHYLENYA
+641 FLTMHYLENYPKA
-652 DTTILIGIVN
+652 TFLIGIVN
-662 GLDHLHW
+662 GMEHLHW

-684 RLGKEVHGGVVKSRD
+684 RLGKEAHGGVVKSRD
-699 YVRHAKFVILYN
+699 YVKHAKFVILYN
-711 VGENKVYKAFRVKN
+711 AGENKVYKAFRVKN
-725 TGELTSEQMIKQ
+725 TGELTREQMISQ
-737 DYRNPHHDKYFCYFF
+737 GYLRPRHDKYFCYFF
-752 DEEITLGDFD
+752 DEEITLGEFD
-762 IQGIIEADKK
+762 IHGIIEADKK
-772 KYEADPKHKE
+772 KHEVDAKQKE
-782 KYAEGQPVYMSGK
+782 EYAEGQPIFMSGE

-802 KCIQI
+802 

>member
-1 MRILIEEYQYEYE
+1 MRILIEEYQYKYE
-14 DVYDVLKGLGVL
+14 DVCDVLKGLGVL
-26 QNVEGKVCLSYVGY
+26 QDVEGKVSLSYVGY

-75 KDLINAEDC
+75 RDLINAEDC
-84 KELTTEEHTFIYN
+84 KDLTTEEHTFIYN

-127 FYKQAPMM
+127 LYKQAPMM
-135 GHTRKRRANT
+135 GHTRKRKANT

-167 LKNLHSGYNKINW
+167 VKNLHSGYNKINW

-188 AVIQESIGSTRRQD
+188 AVIQESIGGTRRQG

-251 DKFARYINGYGKRRL
+251 DKFKRYIDSYGKRRL

-343 LYQYKELTNNDTDDN
+343 LYQYQELTNNDKNDN

-373 LGNESVY
+373 LGKESIY

-395 LFNDGKAEDRNGH
+395 LFNDGKAEEKSGH

-431 NVLQPEDDIKLIDSD
+431 NVLRPEDDIKLIDSD
-446 KEAGQ
+446 KEE
-451 SRQQYYLSRQF
+451 SKRRQQYYLSRQF

-475 HYDVNFLFVIALY
+475 HYDVNFLFVVALY
-488 GRNHQSSKVAWRNKV
+488 GRNNAASKVQWRNKV
-503 RKMFRKEIQQ
+503 RRMFRTEIQQ
-513 MLKDNFEFYA
+513 MLKENFEFYA
-523 MTAHADVNADTY
+523 MTAKSDVNPDAY
-535 IKENF
+535 IRENF
-540 QTLLGKVFHPFEN
+540 QQVLGKVYHPFDN
-553 REGSDQQYYS
+553 REGSDQQYFS
-563 LALRNPDKEYEYYKN
+563 LALRKPEKESNPEVSAKISN
-578 VKHDA
+578 
-583 IRAEEARRRIADEN
+583 EN
-597 EQVMFDLKQAFYVAP
+597 EAVMFALRQAFYIAKCP
-612 CELGVDPRS
+612 LGVDPKT
-621 LPEDVMPIVEPRSHD
+621 LPEDIMPKVEARPHD
-636 EIPKQ
+636 EIPKEY
-641 FLTMHYLENYA
+641 LTMHHLEQYPDA
-652 DTTILIGIVN
+652 TFLIGGFNGVN
-662 GLDHLHW
+662 QLNW
-669 IFSRKGGKRDDAYNV
+669 IFSRRGGKRDDAYNV
-684 RLGKEVHGGVVKSRD
+684 RIGKDVHGGVIKSRENI
-699 YVRHAKFVILYN
+699 RHAKFVILYEFEKEDK
-711 VGENKVYKAFRVKN
+711 GVYKAFRVKN
-725 TGELTSEQMIKQ
+725 VGELTKQQMI
-737 DYRNPHHDKYFCYFF
+737 DTGYINPRHEVYLCYFF
-752 DEEITLGDFD
+752 DEEITLGEFD
-762 IQGIIEADKK
+762 IQGIINADKDKFEADTKR
-772 KYEADPKHKE
+772 KE
-782 KYAEGQPVYMSGK
+782 EYAEGQPVFMSGK
-795 ELIKFRK
+795 ELIKFRL
-802 KCIQI
+802 

>member
-26 QNVEGKVCLSYVGY
+26 QDVEGKVSLSYVGY

-167 LKNLHSGYNKINW
+167 VKNLHSGYNKINW

-188 AVIQESIGSTRRQD
+188 AVIQESGCGSRRQD

-224 YYSILQHMHDKY
+224 YYSVLQHMHDEY
-236 GFPVSINVNFPLIRG
+236 GFPVRINVNFPLIQG
-251 DKFARYINGYGKRRL
+251 EKFKRYINGYGKRRL

-317 IDELIAGDQKL
+317 IDELIAGDQTL

-343 LYQYKELTNNDTDDN
+343 IYQYQELTNNATDDH

-373 LGNESVY
+373 LGKESVY

-451 SRQQYYLSRQF
+451 RRQQYYLSRQF

-535 IKENF
+535 IKEDF
-540 QTLLGKVFHPFEN
+540 QTLLGKVYHPFEN
-553 REGSDQQYYS
+553 REGSDQQYFS
-563 LALRNPDKEYEYYKN
+563 LALRKPEKESNPEVSAKISN
-578 VKHDA
+578 
-583 IRAEEARRRIADEN
+583 EN
-597 EQVMFDLKQAFYVAP
+597 EAVMFALRQAFYIAKCP
-612 CELGVDPRS
+612 LGVDPKT
-621 LPEDVMPIVEPRSHD
+621 LPEDIMPKVEARPHD
-636 EIPKQ
+636 EIPKEY
-641 FLTMHYLENYA
+641 LTMHHLEQYPDA
-652 DTTILIGIVN
+652 TFLIGGFNGVN
-662 GLDHLHW
+662 QLNW
-669 IFSRKGGKRDDAYNV
+669 IFSRRGGKRDDAYNV
-684 RLGKEVHGGVVKSRD
+684 RIGKDVHGGVIKSRENI
-699 YVRHAKFVILYN
+699 RHAKFVILYEFEKEDK
-711 VGENKVYKAFRVKN
+711 GVYKAFRVKN
-725 TGELTSEQMIKQ
+725 IGELTKQQMI
-737 DYRNPHHDKYFCYFF
+737 DTGYINPRHDAYLCYFF
-752 DEEITLGDFD
+752 DEEITLGEFD
-762 IQGIIEADKK
+762 IKKIIEADRMKH
-772 KYEADPKHKE
+772 EADSKQKKE
-782 KYAEGQPVYMSGK
+782 YAEGQPVYMSGK
-795 ELIKFRK
+795 ELINYRK
-802 KCIQI
+802 

>member
-1 MRILIEEYQYEYE
+1 MRILIEEYQYDYE

-26 QNVEGKVCLSYVGY
+26 QDVEGKVSLSYVGY
-40 YFNDDPDVNDCV
+40 YYNDDPDVNDCV

-75 KDLINAEDC
+75 RDLINAEDC
-84 KELTTEEHTFIYN
+84 KDLTSEEHTFIYN

-127 FYKQAPMM
+127 LYKQAPMM
-135 GHTRKRRANT
+135 GHTRKRKANT

-167 LKNLHSGYNKINW
+167 VKNLHSGYNKINW

-188 AVIQESIGSTRRQD
+188 AVIQESIGGTRRQD

-208 INKKRQI
+208 INKKRQV

-251 DKFARYINGYGKRRL
+251 DKFARYIGGYGKRRL

-343 LYQYKELTNNDTDDN
+343 IYQYQELTNNTTDDN

-373 LGNESVY
+373 LGKELIY

-395 LFNDGKAEDRNGH
+395 LFNDGKEEEKNGH

-431 NVLQPEDDIKLIDSD
+431 NVLRPEDDIKLIDSD
-446 KEAGQ
+446 KEADKR
-451 SRQQYYLSRQF
+451 RQQYYLSRQF

-475 HYDVNFLFVIALY
+475 HYDVNFLFVVALY
-488 GRNHQSSKVAWRNKV
+488 GRNHSASKALWRNKV
-503 RKMFRKEIQQ
+503 RQMFRKEIQQ
-513 MLKDNFEFYA
+513 MLKENFEFYA
-523 MTAHADVNADTY
+523 MTAKSDVNPDVY

-540 QTLLGKVFHPFEN
+540 QSLLGKVYHPFDN
-553 REGSDQQYYS
+553 REGSDQQYFS
-563 LALRNPDKEYEYYKN
+563 LALRKPEKES
-578 VKHDA
+578 DA
-583 IRAEEARRRIADEN
+583 TIRAKVASEN
-597 EQVMFDLKQAFYVAP
+597 EAVMFELKNAFYIAKCP
-612 CELGVDPRS
+612 LGVDPRT
-621 LPEDVMPIVEPRSHD
+621 LPEDKMPIVEPRPHD
-636 EIPKQ
+636 VIPKQ
-641 FLTMHYLENYA
+641 FLTMHYLENYPKA
-652 DTTILIGIVN
+652 TFLIGIVN
-662 GLDHLHW
+662 GYEHLNW
-669 IFSRKGGKRDDAYNV
+669 IFSRNGGKRDDAYNV
-684 RLGKEVHGGVVKSRD
+684 RLGKDVHGGVVKSRD
-699 YVRHAKFVILYN
+699 YVKHAKFVILYMD
-711 VGENKVYKAFRVKN
+711 GEKKVYKAFRVKN
-725 TGELTSEQMIKQ
+725 TGELTHEQMISQ
-737 DYRNPHHDKYFCYFF
+737 GYLNPRHDRYFCYFF
-752 DEEITLGDFD
+752 DEEITLGEFD
-762 IQGIIEADKK
+762 IETIIEA
-772 KYEADPKHKE
+772 E
-782 KYAEGQPVYMSGK
+782 KTRNAGYAKGMPIYVNGE

-802 KCIQI
+802 

>member
-1 MRILIEEYQYEYE
+1 MRILIEEYQYDYE

-26 QNVEGKVCLSYVGY
+26 QDVEGKVSLSYVGY
-40 YFNDDPDVNDCV
+40 YYNDDPDVNDCV

-75 KDLINAEDC
+75 RDLINAEDC
-84 KELTTEEHTFIYN
+84 KDLTSEEHTFIYN

-127 FYKQAPMM
+127 LYKQAPMM
-135 GHTRKRRANT
+135 GHTRKRKANT

-167 LKNLHSGYNKINW
+167 VKNLHSGYNKINW

-188 AVIQESIGSTRRQD
+188 AVIQESIGGTRRQD

-208 INKKRQI
+208 INKKRQV

-251 DKFARYINGYGKRRL
+251 DKFARHIGGYGKRRL

-343 LYQYKELTNNDTDDN
+343 IYQYQELTNNTTDDN

-373 LGNESVY
+373 LGKESIY

-395 LFNDGKAEDRNGH
+395 LFNDGKEEEKNGH

-431 NVLQPEDDIKLIDSD
+431 NVLRPEDDIKLIDSD
-446 KEAGQ
+446 KEADKR
-451 SRQQYYLSRQF
+451 RQQYYLSRQF

-475 HYDVNFLFVIALY
+475 HYDVNFLFVVALY
-488 GRNHQSSKVAWRNKV
+488 GRNHSASKALWRNKV
-503 RKMFRKEIQQ
+503 RQMFRKEIQQ
-513 MLKDNFEFYA
+513 MLKENFEFYA
-523 MTAHADVNADTY
+523 MTAKSDVNPDVY

-540 QTLLGKVFHPFEN
+540 QSLLGKVYHPFDN
-553 REGSDQQYYS
+553 REGSDQQYFS
-563 LALRNPDKEYEYYKN
+563 LALRKPEKES
-578 VKHDA
+578 DA
-583 IRAEEARRRIADEN
+583 TIRAKVASEN
-597 EQVMFDLKQAFYVAP
+597 EAVMFELKNAFYIAKCPLGVAP
-612 CELGVDPRS
+612 RT
-621 LPEDVMPIVEPRSHD
+621 LPEDKMPIVEPRPHD
-636 EIPKQ
+636 VIPKQ
-641 FLTMHYLENYA
+641 FLTMHYLENYPKA
-652 DTTILIGIVN
+652 TFLIGIVN
-662 GLDHLHW
+662 GYEHLNW
-669 IFSRKGGKRDDAYNV
+669 IFSRNGGKRDDAYNV
-684 RLGKEVHGGVVKSRD
+684 RLGKDVHGGVVKSRD
-699 YVRHAKFVILYN
+699 YVKHAKFVILYMD
-711 VGENKVYKAFRVKN
+711 GEKKVYKAFRVKN
-725 TGELTSEQMIKQ
+725 TGELTHEQMISQ
-737 DYRNPHHDKYFCYFF
+737 GYLNPRHDRYFCYFF
-752 DEEITLGDFD
+752 DEEITLGEFD
-762 IQGIIEADKK
+762 IETIIEA
-772 KYEADPKHKE
+772 E
-782 KYAEGQPVYMSGK
+782 KTRNAGYAKGMPIYVNGE

-802 KCIQI
+802 

>member
-1 MRILIEEYQYEYE
+1 MRILIEEYQYKYE
-14 DVYDVLKGLGVL
+14 DVCDVLKGLGVL
-26 QNVEGKVCLSYVGY
+26 QDVEGKVSLSYVGY

-75 KDLINAEDC
+75 RDLINAEDC
-84 KELTTEEHTFIYN
+84 KDLTTEEHTFIYN

-127 FYKQAPMM
+127 LYKQAPMM
-135 GHTRKRRANT
+135 GHTRKRKANT

-167 LKNLHSGYNKINW
+167 VKNLHSGYNKINW

-251 DKFARYINGYGKRRL
+251 DKFARYISGYGKRRL

-281 WELCYAFFDR
+281 WELCHAFFDR

-303 YLLVKSFHIVFEAI
+303 YMLVKSFHIVFEAI

-373 LGNESVY
+373 LGKESVY

-395 LFNDGKAEDRNGH
+395 LFNDGKAEDRSGH

-431 NVLQPEDDIKLIDSD
+431 NVLRPENDIKLIDSD
-446 KEAGQ
+446 KEDGKR
-451 SRQQYYLSRQF
+451 RQQYYLSRQF

-475 HYDVNFLFVIALY
+475 HYDVNFLFVVALY
-488 GRNHQSSKVAWRNKV
+488 GRNNSASKVQWRNKV
-503 RKMFRKEIQQ
+503 RRMFRIEIQQ
-513 MLKDNFEFYA
+513 MLKENFEFYA
-523 MTAHADVNADTY
+523 MTAKSDVNPDAY
-535 IKENF
+535 LRENF
-540 QTLLGKVFHPFEN
+540 QQVLGKVYHPFDN
-553 REGSDQQYYS
+553 REGSDQQYFS
-563 LALRNPDKEYEYYKN
+563 LALRKPEKESNPEVSAKISN
-578 VKHDA
+578 
-583 IRAEEARRRIADEN
+583 EN
-597 EQVMFDLKQAFYVAP
+597 EAVMFALRQAFYIAKCP
-612 CELGVDPRS
+612 LGVDPKT
-621 LPEDVMPIVEPRSHD
+621 LPEDIMPKVEARPHD
-636 EIPKQ
+636 EIPKEY
-641 FLTMHYLENYA
+641 LTMHHLEQYPDA
-652 DTTILIGIVN
+652 TFLIGGFNGVN
-662 GLDHLHW
+662 QLNW
-669 IFSRKGGKRDDAYNV
+669 IFSRRGGKRDDAYNV
-684 RLGKEVHGGVVKSRD
+684 RIGKDVHGGVIKSRENI
-699 YVRHAKFVILYN
+699 RHAKFVILYEFEKEDK
-711 VGENKVYKAFRVKN
+711 GVYKAFRVKN
-725 TGELTSEQMIKQ
+725 VGELTKQQMI
-737 DYRNPHHDKYFCYFF
+737 DTGYINPRHEVYLCYFF
-752 DEEITLGDFD
+752 DEEITLGEFD
-762 IQGIIEADKK
+762 IKKIIEADRMKH
-772 KYEADPKHKE
+772 EADSKQKKE
-782 KYAEGQPVYMSGK
+782 YAEGQPVYMSGK
-795 ELIKFRK
+795 ELINFRK
-802 KCIQI
+802 

>member
-26 QNVEGKVCLSYVGY
+26 QDVEGKVSLSYVGY

-84 KELTTEEHTFIYN
+84 KELTTEEHKFIYN

-127 FYKQAPMM
+127 LYKQAPMM
-135 GHTRKRRANT
+135 GHTRKRKANT

-167 LKNLHSGYNKINW
+167 VKNLHSGYNKINW

-188 AVIQESIGSTRRQD
+188 AVIQESGCGSRRQD

-224 YYSILQHMHDKY
+224 YYSVLQHMHDEY
-236 GFPVSINVNFPLIRG
+236 GFPVRINVNFPLIQG
-251 DKFARYINGYGKRRL
+251 EKFKRYINGYGKRRL

-317 IDELIAGDQKL
+317 IDELIAGDQTL

-343 LYQYKELTNNDTDDN
+343 IYQYQELTNNATDDH

-363 DSKYYKRGNS
+363 DSKYYRRGNS
-373 LGNESVY
+373 LGKESVY

-451 SRQQYYLSRQF
+451 RRQQYYLSRQF

-488 GRNHQSSKVAWRNKV
+488 GRNNQSSKVAWRNKV
-503 RKMFRKEIQQ
+503 RQMFRKEIQQ

-540 QTLLGKVFHPFEN
+540 QTLLGKVYHPFEN
-553 REGSDQQYYS
+553 REGSDQQYFS
-563 LALRNPDKEYEYYKN
+563 LALRKPEKESNPEVSAKISN
-578 VKHDA
+578 
-583 IRAEEARRRIADEN
+583 EN
-597 EQVMFDLKQAFYVAP
+597 EVVMFALRQAFYIAKCP
-612 CELGVDPRS
+612 LGVDPKT
-621 LPEDVMPIVEPRSHD
+621 LPEDVMPKVEARPHD
-636 EIPKQ
+636 EIPKEY
-641 FLTMHYLENYA
+641 LTMHHLEQYPDA
-652 DTTILIGIVN
+652 TFLIGGFNGVN
-662 GLDHLHW
+662 QLNW
-669 IFSRKGGKRDDAYNV
+669 IFSRRGGKRDDAYNV
-684 RLGKEVHGGVVKSRD
+684 RIGKDVHGGVIKSRENI
-699 YVRHAKFVILYN
+699 RHAKFVILYEFEKEDK
-711 VGENKVYKAFRVKN
+711 GVYKAFRVKN
-725 TGELTSEQMIKQ
+725 IGELTKQQMI
-737 DYRNPHHDKYFCYFF
+737 DTGYINPRHDAYLCYFF
-752 DEEITLGDFD
+752 DEEITLGEFD
-762 IQGIIEADKK
+762 IKKIIEADRMKH
-772 KYEADPKHKE
+772 EADSKQKKE
-782 KYAEGQPVYMSGK
+782 YAEGQPVYMSGK
-795 ELIKFRK
+795 ELINYRK
-802 KCIQI
+802 

>member
-1 MRILIEEYQYEYE
+1 MRILIEEYQYDYE

-26 QNVEGKVCLSYVGY
+26 QDVEGKVSLSYVGY
-40 YFNDDPDVNDCV
+40 YYNDDPDVNDCV

-75 KDLINAEDC
+75 RDLINAEDC
-84 KELTTEEHTFIYN
+84 KDLTSEEHTFIYN

-127 FYKQAPMM
+127 LYKQAPMM
-135 GHTRKRRANT
+135 GHTRKRKANT

-167 LKNLHSGYNKINW
+167 VKNLHSGYNKTNW

-188 AVIQESIGSTRRQD
+188 AVIQESIGGTRRQD

-208 INKKRQI
+208 INKKRQV

-251 DKFARYINGYGKRRL
+251 DKFARYIGGYGKRRL

-343 LYQYKELTNNDTDDN
+343 IYQYQELTNNTTDDN

-373 LGNESVY
+373 LGKESIY

-395 LFNDGKAEDRNGH
+395 LFNDGKEEEKNGH

-431 NVLQPEDDIKLIDSD
+431 NVLRPEDDIKLIDSD
-446 KEAGQ
+446 KEADKR
-451 SRQQYYLSRQF
+451 RQQYYLSRQF

-475 HYDVNFLFVIALY
+475 HYDVNFLFVVALY
-488 GRNHQSSKVAWRNKV
+488 GRNHSASKALWRNKV
-503 RKMFRKEIQQ
+503 RQMFRKEIQQ
-513 MLKDNFEFYA
+513 MLKENFEFYA
-523 MTAHADVNADTY
+523 MTAKSDVNPDVY

-540 QTLLGKVFHPFEN
+540 QSLLGKVYHPFDN
-553 REGSDQQYYS
+553 REGSDQQYFS
-563 LALRNPDKEYEYYKN
+563 LALRKPEKES
-578 VKHDA
+578 DA
-583 IRAEEARRRIADEN
+583 TIRAKVASEN
-597 EQVMFDLKQAFYVAP
+597 EAVMFELKNAFYIAKCP
-612 CELGVDPRS
+612 LGVDPRT
-621 LPEDVMPIVEPRSHD
+621 LPEDKMPIVEPRPHD
-636 EIPKQ
+636 VIPKQ
-641 FLTMHYLENYA
+641 FLTMHYLENYPKA
-652 DTTILIGIVN
+652 TFLIGIVN
-662 GLDHLHW
+662 GYEHLNW
-669 IFSRKGGKRDDAYNV
+669 IFSRNGGKRDDAYNV
-684 RLGKEVHGGVVKSRD
+684 RLGKDVHGGVVKSRD
-699 YVRHAKFVILYN
+699 YVKHAKFVILYMD
-711 VGENKVYKAFRVKN
+711 GEKKVYKAFRVKN
-725 TGELTSEQMIKQ
+725 TGELTHEQMISQ
-737 DYRNPHHDKYFCYFF
+737 GYLNPRHDRYFCYFF
-752 DEEITLGDFD
+752 DEEITLGEFD
-762 IQGIIEADKK
+762 IETIIEA
-772 KYEADPKHKE
+772 E
-782 KYAEGQPVYMSGK
+782 KTRNAGYAKGMPIYVNGE

-802 KCIQI
+802 